1 VNGQKSQLEESI
13 SPFLYSE
20 GGEELLWNE
29 RKSEKKLSWVDFEP
43 AFDFEVGRRTL

>member
-1 VNGQKSQLEESI
+1 MVRRVSWKSRSG
-13 SPFLYSE
+13 PFLYSE